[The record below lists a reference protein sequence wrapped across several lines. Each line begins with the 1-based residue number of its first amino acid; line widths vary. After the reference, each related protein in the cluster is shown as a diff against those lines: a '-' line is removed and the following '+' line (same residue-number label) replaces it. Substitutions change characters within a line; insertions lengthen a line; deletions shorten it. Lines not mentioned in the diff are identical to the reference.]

1 MAMWRRAMVYLGLVD
16 EPDDDVD
23 GIAAASHAPDPG
35 PNIRPLSRDEAPAAA
50 ARPSVVR
57 TMPSASTA
65 ARVHVLQPGTAMAS
79 IASILYQLT
88 EPVLGPVRRLI
99 PSIGMIDISPIIVF
113 FGLQILQS
121 SVFHCGA
128 L

>member
-1 MAMWRRAMVYLGLVD
+1 LRLICSLINVYYIVLFAR
-16 EPDDDVD
+16 
-23 GIAAASHAPDPG
+23 I
-35 PNIRPLSRDEAPAAA
+35 ILSWFP
-50 ARPSVVR
+50 
-57 TMPSASTA
+57 
-65 ARVHVLQPGTAMAS
+65 LQPGTALAS

-88 EPVLGPVRRLI
+88 EPVLGPVRRVM
-99 PSIGMIDISPIIVF
+99 PRIGMIDISPIVVF